1 MIVIASANG
10 DVGIEAAID
19 VLKSGGTAIDAVEAG
34 IRLVEEN
41 MNDHSVGRNSYP
53 NILGDLE
60 LDASIMNGR
69 TLESGAVA
77 AMKNVPAAI
86 SVARKVMEMLPH
98 VHLAGDGAER
108 FAVEMGFE
116 RDKDMVTEPIM
127 AIRDRHLTGAM
138 SEETFDNLANQ
149 VDLWD
154 WVKVA
159 TDPEKRYG
167 TVNFIA
173 QDGNGDICCG
183 VSTSGWA
190 WKYPGRVG
198 DSPIIGAGNYADNRY
213 GAAACTG
220 MGEMAIR
227 ACTAHSLVF
236 YMKMG
241 ASVDEASRRAMED
254 LRDLGGPYVSRMSL
268 ISLGKDGNH
277 AGFTSHE
284 PKASTHH
291 RVGTYVFQTA
301 DMAQHEEVPRQYVE
315 IRERWER
322 K

>member
-1 MIVIASANG
+1 MIVVASANG
-10 DVGIEAAID
+10 DVGIQAAMD
-19 VLKSGGTAIDAVEAG
+19 VLKSGGSAVDAVEAG
-34 IRLVEEN
+34 IRLVEDNEK
-41 MNDHSVGRNSYP
+41 DHSVGRNSYP

-77 AMKNVPAAI
+77 AMKNYPAAI
-86 SVARKVMEMLPH
+86 SVARQVMERLPH
-98 VHLAGDGAER
+98 VHLAGEGAER
-108 FAVEMGFE
+108 FAAEMGLP
-116 RDKDMVTEPIM
+116 RDEAMVSEAIM
-127 AIRDRHLTGAM
+127 AIRERHLKSAM
-138 SEETFDNLANQ
+138 PEETFNNLASQ
-149 VDLWD
+149 TDLWD

-159 TDPEKRYG
+159 TDPEKKYG

-190 WKYPGRVG
+190 WKFPGRVG
-198 DSPIIGAGNYADNRY
+198 DSPMIGAGNYADNRY

-241 ASVDEASRRAMED
+241 LSVHHASTRAMED
-254 LRDLGGPYVSRMSL
+254 LRDLGGSYVSRMSL
-268 ISLGKDGNH
+268 ISLDKEGNH
-277 AGFTSHE
+277 GGFTSHKPNE
-284 PKASTHH
+284 DTHEK
-291 RVGTYVFQTA
+291 VSMYIFQRD
-301 DMAQHEEVPRQYVE
+301 DMAQYEATPRSYVE
-315 IRERWER
+315 IPERWVR

>member
-1 MIVIASANG
+1 MIVVASANG
-10 DVGIEAAID
+10 DVGIQAAID
-19 VLKSGGTAIDAVEAG
+19 VLKAGGTAVDAVEAG
-34 IRLVEEN
+34 IRLVEDN
-41 MNDHSVGRNSYP
+41 MDDHSVGRNSYP
-53 NILGDLE
+53 NILGELE

-77 AMKNVPAAI
+77 AMKNTPAAI
-86 SVARKVMEMLPH
+86 SVARKVMEKLPH

-108 FAVEMGFE
+108 FAAEMGLA
-116 RDKDMVTEPIM
+116 RDESMVTEPIM
-127 AIRDRHLTGAM
+127 EIRERHLKSAM
-138 SEETFDNLANQ
+138 ADETFANLDQ
-149 VDLWD
+149 QSDLWD

-173 QDGNGDICCG
+173 QDGSGDICCG

-190 WKYPGRVG
+190 WKFPGRVG

-241 ASVDEASRRAMED
+241 MGVAEASTRAMED
-254 LRDLGGPYVSRMSL
+254 LRDLGGPYISRMSL
-268 ISLGKDGNH
+268 IALDKDGNH
-277 AGFTSHE
+277 TGFTSHRTLME
-284 PKASTHH
+284 SYHK
-291 RVGTYVFQTA
+291 VGTYIYQTT
-301 DMAQHEEVPRQYVE
+301 DMAQYDEAPRQYVE
-315 IRERWER
+315 IPERWER